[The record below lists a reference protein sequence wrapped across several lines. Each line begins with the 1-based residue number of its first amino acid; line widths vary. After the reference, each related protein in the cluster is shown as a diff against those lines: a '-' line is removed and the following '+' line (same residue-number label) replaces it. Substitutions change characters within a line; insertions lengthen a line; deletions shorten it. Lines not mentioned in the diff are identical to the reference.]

1 MSILSLD
8 AGLVSPGPAASNMDL
23 YAFPG
28 SPAAAGDG
36 VAYSLWN
43 NLWSVNYIFWYP
55 FTPEVRALLPK
66 RWLCYGRASLRKLE
80 PA

>member
-55 FTPEVRALLPK
+55 FSKGGEDASFAYRWAVRL
-66 RWLCYGRASLRKLE
+66 
-80 PA
+80 